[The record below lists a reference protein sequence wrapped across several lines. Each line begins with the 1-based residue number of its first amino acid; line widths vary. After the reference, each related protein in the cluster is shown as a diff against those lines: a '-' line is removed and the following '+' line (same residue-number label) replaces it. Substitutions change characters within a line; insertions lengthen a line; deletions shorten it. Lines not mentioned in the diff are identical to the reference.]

1 MTIPNRQSLSQ
12 PNRREALFALVGAAL
27 LPACGGGTDVA
38 SISSGGT
45 GSFTTG
51 VIVGL
56 GSVIVNG
63 IRYDDDAASVS
74 FNGTSATAAALQLG
88 MVVRIRGSAVTPA
101 ATAGAL
107 ATATARSIACGSEW
121 KGPVSD
127 VGVSGNTFKLLG
139 QTVHVLAST
148 VFSGGAFNG
157 DLKNG
162 GYAEVY
168 GFIDPT
174 DGSLQASRVEIEDS
188 APDHYRLSGLVK
200 NLNSDTFELGSAL
213 INHATADKPAS
224 LQNGQLVRVEL
235 DRSQL
240 NGAWVATEVKV
251 EDYSGEL
258 DDEDEAEIEGTV
270 TAFTSPTAFSVNGI
284 AVDGSKTTTPT
295 GLALG
300 VRVEVKGS
308 IRNGV
313 VIASEIEIEDEDE
326 LDAQEFE
333 FHGSVSELD
342 TVAKTFVIRGYT
354 VRYNDG
360 AGTSATQFDLG
371 GATWAN
377 GLFVEVK
384 AVLDNS
390 GQLLATRIEVD
401 D

>member
-1 MTIPNRQSLSQ
+1 MTTLSRNLPGH
-12 PNRREALFALVGAAL
+12 PNRRQTLFALVGAAL

-38 SISSGGT
+38 GISSGGT

-63 IRYDDDAASVS
+63 IRYDDTSASVS
-74 FNGTSATAAALQLG
+74 FNGASATAAALQLG

-101 ATAGAL
+101 TTAGAL
-107 ATATARSIACGSEW
+107 ATATASSIACGSEW
-121 KGPVSD
+121 KGPAAQINIGS
-127 VGVSGNTFKLLG
+127 STFTLLG
-139 QTVHVLAST
+139 QPVKVLAST
-148 VFSGGAFNG
+148 VFPQGKFDGTLEG
-157 DLKNG
+157 R
-162 GYAEVY
+162 YVEVY
-168 GFIDPT
+168 GFVNPS

-188 APDHYRLSGLVK
+188 APDRFQLSGLVK
-200 NLNSDTFELGSAL
+200 DLDTTTFQLGSAL
-213 INHATADKPAS
+213 IKHAAAAKSAS

-235 DRSQL
+235 DPAQVD
-240 NGAWVATEVKV
+240 GAWVATEVKV
-251 EDYSGEL
+251 EDYSDEL

-284 AVDGSKTTTPT
+284 PVDASQTPT
-295 GLALG
+295 SLALG

-342 TVAKTFVIRGYT
+342 TTAKTFVIRGYT

-360 AGTSATQFDLG
+360 SGTPATQFELG

-390 GQLLATRIEVD
+390 SQLLATRIEVD

>member
-1 MTIPNRQSLSQ
+1 MTIPNRNALGH

-38 SISSGGT
+38 GISSGGT

-63 IRYDDDAASVS
+63 IRYDDDAANIS
-74 FNGTSATAAALQLG
+74 FNGASATAAALQLG

-101 ATAGAL
+101 TTAGAL
-107 ATATARSIACGSEW
+107 ATATASSIACGSEW
-121 KGPVSD
+121 KGPVSEVD
-127 VGVSGNTFKLLG
+127 VSGNTFQLLG

-148 VFSGGAFNG
+148 VFSGGLFNG

-188 APDHYRLSGLVK
+188 APDRYQLSGLVK
-200 NLNSDTFELGSAL
+200 DLDTTTFQLGSAL
-213 INHATADKPAS
+213 INHAAAAKSAS

-235 DRSQL
+235 DPAQVD
-240 NGAWVATEVKV
+240 GAWVATEVKV
-251 EDYSGEL
+251 EDYSDEL

-284 AVDGSKTTTPT
+284 PVDASQTPT
-295 GLALG
+295 SLALG

-342 TVAKTFVIRGYT
+342 TVAKTFVIRDYT
-354 VRYNDG
+354 VRYDDS
-360 AGTSATQFDLG
+360 AKTSATQFDLG

-384 AVLDNS
+384 AVIDNS